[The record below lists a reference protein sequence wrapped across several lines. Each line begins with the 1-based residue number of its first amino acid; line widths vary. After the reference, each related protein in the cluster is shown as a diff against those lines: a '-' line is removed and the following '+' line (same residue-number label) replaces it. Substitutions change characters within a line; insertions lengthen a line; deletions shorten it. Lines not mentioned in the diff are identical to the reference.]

1 MAGRVPCPHCAER
14 IMPAAKFCRF
24 CRKPV
29 KPQEEATPSMFP
41 PMDSKRL
48 NVPAIVALPL
58 AILAWPICGVFF
70 FLVFHQ
76 LIQSLIVGAIV
87 ASAALACGIVGI
99 CMAARRT
106 KKTGGLLM
114 SIGSLVIAGL
124 ALMSLVGTY
133 VAVGMASERM
143 PKSMSALRQ
152 VLGTD
157 RPTAQPMKCAQ
168 CGHEFEVSS
177 LALIQ
182 QQMGTGLK
190 VIGGVKDIDGLLD
203 EVEANSAQGYPC
215 PNCHSPSAWP
225 LVTCPNCQTRF
236 SARQAATPG
245 GSPTCPQC
253 GTAVPLVTDDLLRQ
267 LGVNSVLE
275 PDP

>member
-1 MAGRVPCPHCAER
+1 MSGRVPCPHCAER

-29 KPQEEATPSMFP
+29 KPQEEPAPSMFP
-41 PMDSKRL
+41 PVDSKRL

-70 FLVFHQ
+70 FFVFHQ

-87 ASAALACGIVGI
+87 AGAAVGCGIAGV
-99 CMAARRT
+99 CLAARRT

-114 SIGSLVIAGL
+114 AIGSMVIGGL
-124 ALMSLVGTY
+124 AFMSLMGTY
-133 VAVGMASERM
+133 VVAGAASERM
-143 PKSMSALRQ
+143 PESMSALRQ

-157 RPTAQPMKCAQ
+157 RPTAQGMKCAQ

-177 LALIQ
+177 LALIEQ
-182 QQMGTGLK
+182 QVGTGLK
-190 VIGGVKDIDGLLD
+190 VFGGVEDIDSLLD
-203 EVEANSAQGYPC
+203 EAEAGSAQGYPC
-215 PNCHSPSAWP
+215 PECRSASSWP
-225 LVTCPNCQTRF
+225 LLTCPQCQARF
-236 SARQAATPG
+236 SARQVTSPG

-253 GTAVPLVTDDLLRQ
+253 GTAIPLVTDDLLRQ
-267 LGVNSVLE
+267 MGLGSALE